1 MANPEMPGKDPKG
14 PARDR
19 LRATAEAA
27 AAKLH
32 GGKSTGPRTEVGK
45 ARAAEGLRRYWDRR
59 RVKSSGTVRTA

>member
-1 MANPEMPGKDPKG
+1 M
-14 PARDR
+14 

-45 ARAAEGLRRYWDRR
+45 ARSCRAAREGLRRDWEKRWAE
-59 RVKSSGTVRTA
+59 SSGQ